1 MLLSHR
7 RLRLSS
13 PPERTQSIHPSGQSH
28 ATPQSD
34 RKALLQK
41 RSVAMTVT
49 TRRAAAASNRGNGQ
63 ARANGNS
70 GAPQQRQAFD
80 WNKCRGFLFDI
91 DGTLVNSDPLHLIA
105 IRGMFERTGLRDVTV
120 DHDFIRE
127 NVSGVDN
134 AEIAKKWLPHL
145 LPREED
151 RIQWAIDKEAYF
163 RQVAEERI
171 DEVAVDGLR
180 ELIAWIQQ
188 ENERGG
194 AAVEFKD
201 KTFFCAAVTNAPR
214 ENAEMVLNGLGI
226 ADNFDIVVIG
236 PECDRAK
243 PHPEPYLKA
252 MEALGLKPEECVCIE
267 DSVPGVTAGVAANLY
282 TVGCLTSQTDA
293 ALRKV
298 GASQTIHDYHELL
311 SEIKRARNGSRTRVL
326 QSQKSLR

>member
-1 MLLSHR
+1 
-7 RLRLSS
+7 
-13 PPERTQSIHPSGQSH
+13 
-28 ATPQSD
+28 
-34 RKALLQK
+34 
-41 RSVAMTVT
+41 MTVT
-49 TRRAAAASNRGNGQ
+49 TRRAAAASNRGNGE

-105 IRGMFERTGLRDVTV
+105 IRDMFERTGLRDVTV

-194 AAVEFKD
+194 GAAVESKD

-236 PECDRAK
+236 P
-243 PHPEPYLKA
+243 
-252 MEALGLKPEECVCIE
+252 G
-267 DSVPGVTAGVAANLY
+267 
-282 TVGCLTSQTDA
+282 
-293 ALRKV
+293 
-298 GASQTIHDYHELL
+298 
-311 SEIKRARNGSRTRVL
+311 
-326 QSQKSLR
+326 